1 MSKKLVLKIFL
12 ADSYRILE
20 IAIAAAAVA
29 AEHRPGRSRARVA
42 DTTRISFTDL
52 LCLFPLNVSDLIL
65 VPKIFR
71 SRFCVLTLYWWGLGF
86 LVVT

>member
-71 SRFCVLTLYWWGLGF
+71 SRFCVR
-86 LVVT
+86 V